1 MASKTIRTIL
11 ALDGEREFRA
21 KLQQCN
27 SVLTMMK
34 ANVKQLTAEYELDG
48 KSIKSLKD
56 RKNELQNQSK
66 QLNDKLKILKDGVKA
81 TQEAYGKANVEY
93 KEACQLYG
101 EDSEEAKRL
110 EKALQT
116 LERRT
121 NSYNTQIANTNTELL
136 QNQQAIRDVNAQI
149 DKGSNLH
156 QQWSKDLV
164 NLGTGIGKLGLD
176 GMKLSVKAVTE
187 EVKLA
192 AEGLAA
198 YTAAV
203 AAAAVGIAKFA
214 TSVGTSFEAGMS
226 GVEAIA
232 NATGEEMDML
242 TEKAKELGSSTKF
255 TATEVSEGFNYM
267 AMAGWSAEEMMEG
280 IDGVINLAAASGEDL
295 GLVSDIV
302 TDSLTAFK
310 MSADDAGRYADILAQ
325 ASSNANTNVAMM
337 GETFQYCAPIAGA
350 LGYKVDDMATA
361 IGLMANA
368 GIKGSMAG
376 TSLRSIM
383 TNLSA
388 PTDNSAAAME
398 KLGISLENEDGTMKT
413 FAELLENMREG
424 FQGLSEAEAAAA
436 AKAIAGKPG
445 MSGLLAL
452 INASDEDVAALAT
465 EIENCA
471 GAAEKMANVKLDNL
485 QGDITILKSAT
496 EGLGLSIYDTFS
508 VKLRKGTQFLTQM
521 VNKLHDGIE
530 NGYDMNAVIKDVAN
544 NIGIE
549 VGRAIQEMITNL
561 PYFLEGFN
569 TVVLSLADQI
579 IALMPTLNT
588 ELLPALVTG
597 FGNLVKGLVERLPEF
612 LDLILEGANNLLT
625 LLVEDMDLIGTG
637 FTIITTLLDGIKE
650 NLPQLLQTGANAL
663 IEFITGIADNLPEL
677 ITTAVDIL
685 LMLVDAIL
693 DNLDELIE
701 AGLKIII
708 SLSEAIIDNLDRILP
723 YVPKIVSALV
733 NALID
738 NLPLLVEAAVDI
750 MLALGVALVDCID
763 LMLNVIPDICDQVGQ
778 KFKETNWLAV
788 GASIMTGIFNGISD
802 MASKAGEK
810 IGGAVQSIKDFFT
823 GGFDIHSPS
832 KWAKEVIGKNI
843 VLGQIEGIEETA
855 EKETTNLFGT
865 LSKFGSLM
873 TQNASALAPVGAGS
887 VTVNLNGN
895 ITLNNTEGDID
906 NLIQNIETRI
916 YERQIGRGV

>member
-1 MASKTIRTIL
+1 MANKTIRTIL
-11 ALDGEREFRA
+11 ALDGEKEFRQ
-21 KLQQCN
+21 KLTQCN
-27 SVLTMMK
+27 SVLATMK
-34 ANVKQLTAEYELDG
+34 ANIKQLTAEYELDG

-56 RKNELQNQSK
+56 KKQVLQDQSK
-66 QLNDKLKILKDGVKA
+66 QLSDKLKILKDAVKA
-81 TQEAYGKANVEY
+81 TEDAYDKANVEY
-93 KEACQLYG
+93 KEAVQLYG
-101 EDSEEAKRL
+101 EDSEEAQRL
-110 EKALQT
+110 EKCLLK
-116 LERRT
+116 LEQRT
-121 NSYNTQIANTNTELL
+121 NGYKQQIANTNVELL
-136 QNQQAIRDVNAQI
+136 QNQQALRDVNAEI
-149 DKGSNLH
+149 DKGSKEH
-156 QQWSKDLV
+156 QKFSQDVVK
-164 NLGTGIGKLGLD
+164 LGTGIGKLGLD
-176 GMKLSVKAVTE
+176 GMKLSMKAVTE

-198 YTAAV
+198 YTTAV
-203 AAAAVGIAKFA
+203 AAAAAGIAKFA
-214 TSVGTSFEAGMS
+214 TGVGTSFEAGMS

-388 PTDNSAAAME
+388 PTESSAAAME

-452 INASDEDVAALAT
+452 INASDEDVASLAT

-471 GAAEKMANVKLDNL
+471 GSAEKMANVKLDNL

-569 TVVLSLADQI
+569 AVVLSLADQI

-597 FGNLVKGLVERLPEF
+597 FGDLIKGLVDRLPTF
-612 LDLILEGANNLLT
+612 LNLLLEGANNLLT

-637 FTIITTLLDGIKE
+637 FTIVTELLNGIKE

-685 LMLVDAIL
+685 LMLVDAII

-701 AGLKIII
+701 AGLKVIIA
-708 SLSEAIIDNLDRILP
+708 LSEAIIDNLDRILP
-723 YVPKIVSALV
+723 YVPKIISALI
-733 NALID
+733 NAIID
-738 NLPLLVEAAVDI
+738 NLPLLIEAGIDI
-750 MLALGVALVDCID
+750 MLALGTALVESID
-763 LMLNVIPDICDQVGQ
+763 LMINVIPDICDQVAQ
-778 KFKETNWLAV
+778 KFRDTNWAAV
-788 GASIMTGIFNGISD
+788 GIQIMTGIFNGISE

-810 IGGAVQSIKDFFT
+810 IGSAVQSIKDFFT

-832 KWAKEVIGKNI
+832 KWAKEKIGKNI

-855 EKETTNLFGT
+855 DKESINMFNSLSSFGR
-865 LSKFGSLM
+865 LIR
-873 TQNASALAPVGAGS
+873 QDAAALTAGNGGVS
-887 VTVNLNGN
+887 VNLYGN
-895 ITLNNTEGDID
+895 ITLNNTDGDID
-906 NLIQNIETRI
+906 NLIQDIETRI
-916 YERQIGRGV
+916 YERQLGRGV

>member
-1 MASKTIRTIL
+1 MANKTIRTIL

-81 TQEAYGKANVEY
+81 TGEAYDKANVEY

-136 QNQQAIRDVNAQI
+136 QNEQAIREVNAEI
-149 DKGSNLH
+149 AKGSEEHRSFSQGLTNIGL
-156 QQWSKDLV
+156 
-164 NLGTGIGKLGLD
+164 GIGKLGLD

-198 YTAAV
+198 YTSAV
-203 AAAAVGIAKFA
+203 AAAALGIAKFA
-214 TSVGTSFEAGMS
+214 TGVGTSFEAGMS

-232 NATGEEMDML
+232 NATGDEMNML

-388 PTDNSAAAME
+388 PTDSAAAAME
-398 KLGISLENEDGTMKT
+398 KLNISLTNDDGTMKS
-413 FAELLENMREG
+413 FSEMLESMRKG
-424 FQGLSEAEAAAA
+424 FDGLSEAEAAAA

-452 INASDEDVAALAT
+452 INASDEDVASLAT
-465 EIENCA
+465 EIENCS
-471 GAAEKMANVKLDNL
+471 GAAERMANVKLDNL
-485 QGDITILKSAT
+485 EGDITILKSAT

-508 VKLRKGTQFLTQM
+508 VKLRKGTQFLTSM
-521 VNKLHDGIE
+521 VNKLKEGID
-530 NGYDMNAVIKDVAN
+530 NGYDMNGVIKDVAA

-549 VGRAIQEMITNL
+549 VGRGIQEALNNL

-569 TVVLSLADQI
+569 TVILSLVDQI

-588 ELLPALVTG
+588 KILPALVTG
-597 FGNLVKGLVERLPEF
+597 FGNLIKGLVERLPDF
-612 LDLILEGANNLLT
+612 LDMLIQGATNLLN
-625 LLVEDMDLIGTG
+625 LLVNDMDLIGTG
-637 FTIITTLLDGIKE
+637 FTIIQTLLDGMLE
-650 NLPQLLQTGANAL
+650 NLPALLEAGANAL
-663 IEFITGIADNLPEL
+663 IEFIKGLAENLPDL
-677 ITTAVDIL
+677 ISTAVDIL
-685 LMLVDAIL
+685 LTLVDAIL

-701 AGLKIII
+701 AGLEVIIA
-708 SLSEAIIDNLDRILP
+708 LSEAIIDNLDKILP
-723 YVPKIVSALV
+723 YIPKIITALID
-733 NALID
+733 AIID
-738 NLPLLVEAAVDI
+738 NLPMLVEAALAI
-750 MLALGVALVDCID
+750 MIALGTGLVECLDT
-763 LMLNVIPDICDQVGQ
+763 LLTYIPQICDDVAK
-778 KFKETNWLAV
+778 KFKETNWAAV
-788 GASIMTGIFNGISD
+788 GIQIMTGIFSGISD
-802 MASKAGEK
+802 MAAKAGEK
-810 IGGAVQSIKDFFT
+810 IGGAVQNIKDFFL

-832 KWAKEVIGKNI
+832 KWAKNVIGKNI
-843 VLGQIEGIEETA
+843 VLGQVEGIEETA
-855 EKETTNLFGT
+855 DKESMNMFGA

-873 TQNASALAPVGAGS
+873 TQSANEFVSAGNGG

-895 ITLNNTEGDID
+895 ITLNNTDGDID
-906 NLIQNIETRI
+906 NLIQDIETRI
-916 YERQIGRGV
+916 YERQLGRGV

>member
-1 MASKTIRTIL
+1 M
-11 ALDGEREFRA
+11 
-21 KLQQCN
+21 
-27 SVLTMMK
+27 
-34 ANVKQLTAEYELDG
+34 
-48 KSIKSLKD
+48 
-56 RKNELQNQSK
+56 
-66 QLNDKLKILKDGVKA
+66 
-81 TQEAYGKANVEY
+81 
-93 KEACQLYG
+93 
-101 EDSEEAKRL
+101 
-110 EKALQT
+110 
-116 LERRT
+116 
-121 NSYNTQIANTNTELL
+121 
-136 QNQQAIRDVNAQI
+136 
-149 DKGSNLH
+149 
-156 QQWSKDLV
+156 
-164 NLGTGIGKLGLD
+164 
-176 GMKLSVKAVTE
+176 KAVTE

-198 YTAAV
+198 YTTAV
-203 AAAAVGIAKFA
+203 AAAAAGIAKFA
-214 TSVGTSFEAGMS
+214 TGVGTSFEAGMS

-530 NGYDMNAVIKDVAN
+530 NGYLIIQPVAGLL
-544 NIGIE
+544 IS
-549 VGRAIQEMITNL
+549 
-561 PYFLEGFN
+561 FS
-569 TVVLSLADQI
+569 VL
-579 IALMPTLNT
+579 
-588 ELLPALVTG
+588 
-597 FGNLVKGLVERLPEF
+597 
-612 LDLILEGANNLLT
+612 
-625 LLVEDMDLIGTG
+625 
-637 FTIITTLLDGIKE
+637 
-650 NLPQLLQTGANAL
+650 
-663 IEFITGIADNLPEL
+663 
-677 ITTAVDIL
+677 VDITVMGFISTVIAQQTDL
-685 LMLVDAIL
+685 RKEIS
-693 DNLDELIE
+693 
-701 AGLKIII
+701 II
-708 SLSEAIIDNLDRILP
+708 
-723 YVPKIVSALV
+723 
-733 NALID
+733 
-738 NLPLLVEAAVDI
+738 
-750 MLALGVALVDCID
+750 
-763 LMLNVIPDICDQVGQ
+763 
-778 KFKETNWLAV
+778 KFT
-788 GASIMTGIFNGISD
+788 
-802 MASKAGEK
+802 
-810 IGGAVQSIKDFFT
+810 
-823 GGFDIHSPS
+823 
-832 KWAKEVIGKNI
+832 
-843 VLGQIEGIEETA
+843 
-855 EKETTNLFGT
+855 
-865 LSKFGSLM
+865 
-873 TQNASALAPVGAGS
+873 
-887 VTVNLNGN
+887 
-895 ITLNNTEGDID
+895 
-906 NLIQNIETRI
+906 
-916 YERQIGRGV
+916 